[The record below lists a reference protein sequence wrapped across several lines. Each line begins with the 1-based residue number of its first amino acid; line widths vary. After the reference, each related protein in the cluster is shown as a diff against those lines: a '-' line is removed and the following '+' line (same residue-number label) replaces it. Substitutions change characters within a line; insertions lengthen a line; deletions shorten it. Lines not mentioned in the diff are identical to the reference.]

1 MRNIY
6 KTMTA
11 GVMLAALAGCATT
24 GDLDALR
31 AEVDKANSTASQAA
45 ADASLPSVMPLQ
57 PRLPLS
63 RLVTPPTRPTRSW
76 TACSRSPCRSKLP
89 RA

>member
-45 ADASLPSVMPLQ
+45 ADASSAKSAAAAATATANEA
-57 PRLPLS
+57 LS
-63 RLVTPPTRPTRSW
+63 
-76 TACSRSPCRSKLP
+76 TANATNEKLD
-89 RA
+89 RMFKKSMQK

>member
-11 GVMLAALAGCATT
+11 GVKLAALAGCATT

-45 ADASLPSVMPLQ
+45 ADASSAK
-57 PRLPLS
+57 S
-63 RLVTPPTRPTRSW
+63 AAAAA
-76 TACSRSPCRSKLP
+76 TATANEALDTANATNEKLD
-89 RA
+89 RMFKKSMQK

>member
-45 ADASLPSVMPLQ
+45 ADASSAK
-57 PRLPLS
+57 S
-63 RLVTPPTRPTRSW
+63 AAAAA
-76 TACSRSPCRSKLP
+76 TATANEALDTANATNEKLD
-89 RA
+89 RMFKKSMQK

>member
-11 GVMLAALAGCATT
+11 GVLFAALAGCATT
-24 GDLDALR
+24 GDLDSLR

-45 ADASLPSVMPLQ
+45 ADASAAK
-57 PRLPLS
+57 
-63 RLVTPPTRPTRSW
+63 TEAAAAK
-76 TACSRSPCRSKLP
+76 TAAEEARDAANATNEKLD
-89 RA
+89 RMYKKSMQK